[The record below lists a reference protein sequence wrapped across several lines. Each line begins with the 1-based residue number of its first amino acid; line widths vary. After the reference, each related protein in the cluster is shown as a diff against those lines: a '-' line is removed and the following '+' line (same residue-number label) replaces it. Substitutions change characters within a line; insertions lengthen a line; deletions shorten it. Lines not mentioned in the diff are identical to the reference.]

1 MMRILLLSFLFA
13 LSLVGQELCTDDTC
27 GVSSTGVET
36 ALCPV
41 GESAVQMAKQGPR
54 LDSLQGKTIALV
66 GGSFMAHV
74 THPELKRLILK
85 EYPNA
90 RVLVLSE
97 IGSAGPWPGAG
108 VHSSRK
114 EAFVQALQEQGV
126 QAVIAGNG
134 GCGLCTPKEMGSCIA
149 AEMLGLPAVMIA
161 GPGFVTQARKTA
173 LAAGVPAPRVVEYP
187 GAFASDSR
195 EQLLENTRCVLWPQ
209 IKKALVQPIS
219 AEEAASGAQLAAQ
232 AGAGESVS
240 GTVEE
245 INRTFRERGW
255 SDGLPIMPPTEARVQ
270 EFLRYTP
277 LPAESEIG
285 VLPIAQRRVTVR
297 HVAINGVMAGC
308 PPEYMPILVAFTQAM
323 GNGYFR
329 RTLPSTHAW
338 NPYCWVNGPVARQLG
353 IASEHGAISAQANAL
368 IGRFINLALRNLG
381 GYYPGENRMGTFG
394 YLMPWCLAEDE
405 KAARAIGWQ
414 PYHVQQ
420 GYGLN
425 ENTLTAASAL
435 AWGNNLA
442 PATADARQ
450 IMTLLAWDA
459 TEKQQ
464 FALGSGMP
472 FVYRTYLITPPVARN
487 LASLYRSKEALEEAL
502 VATARSPLEQRAYA
516 NFYANPGSVGRTSLS
531 QHTARIS
538 EAESA
543 STTPTPSWLAWSGKK
558 KLLTVPVMQRGKT
571 AFLVTGDAARN
582 KAMCLP
588 CGGSATVRISL
599 PDDWDALLAPLGYP
613 PLGNFYLPVENA
625 SNRK

>member
-1 MMRILLLSFLFA
+1 MRWLICILMSA
-13 LSLVGQELCTDDTC
+13 MPLVGQEVCTDATC
-27 GVSSTGVET
+27 GMVGAGVET

-41 GESAVQMAKQGPR
+41 GESAVRMSEPGAR
-54 LDSLQGKTIALV
+54 LDTLRGKTIALV

-74 THPELKRLILK
+74 THPELKRLILS
-85 EYPNA
+85 EYPDA
-90 RVLVLSE
+90 RVLLLSE

-108 VHSSRK
+108 VHSARK
-114 EAFVQALQEQGV
+114 EAFVEALKAQGV

-149 AEMLGLPAVMIA
+149 AEKEGIPSVMIA

-187 GAFASDSR
+187 GAFASDTR
-195 EQLLENTRCVLWPQ
+195 DRLLENTRRVLWPK
-209 IKKALVQPIS
+209 IKKALMQPITA
-219 AEEAASGAQLAAQ
+219 AEVASCAKLVSQI
-232 AGAGESVS
+232 GAGEVVS
-240 GTVEE
+240 GSVEE
-245 INRTFRERGW
+245 INRIFRERGW
-255 SDGLPIMPPTEARVQ
+255 SDGLPIIPPTEARVQ

-277 LPAESEIG
+277 LPADRELG
-285 VLPIAQRRVTVR
+285 TLPIAQRRVTVR

-308 PPEYMPILVAFTQAM
+308 PPEYMPLLVAFTQAM

-338 NPYCWVNGPVARQLG
+338 NPYCWVNGPLARQLG

-414 PYHVQQ
+414 PYHVQL

-435 AWGNNLA
+435 AWGNNMA
-442 PATADARQ
+442 PATTDARQ

-472 FVYRTYLITPPVARN
+472 FVYRTFLITPPVARDV
-487 LASLYRSKEALEEAL
+487 AALYRSKDMLEEAL
-502 VATARSPLEQRAYA
+502 VATARTPLEQRSYA
-516 NFYANPGSVGRTSLS
+516 NYFANPGSVVRVSRE

-538 EAESA
+538 AAEGA
-543 STTPTPSWLAWSGKK
+543 ATTAAPPWLAWSGKK
-558 KLLTVPVMQRGKT
+558 SLLTVPVMQQGKT
-571 AFLVTGDAARN
+571 VFLVTGDAARN

-588 CGGSATVRISL
+588 GGGCATIRIEL
-599 PDDWDALLAPLGYP
+599 PDNWDALLAPLGYP
-613 PLGNFYLPVENA
+613 QLSDFYLPV
-625 SNRK
+625 K